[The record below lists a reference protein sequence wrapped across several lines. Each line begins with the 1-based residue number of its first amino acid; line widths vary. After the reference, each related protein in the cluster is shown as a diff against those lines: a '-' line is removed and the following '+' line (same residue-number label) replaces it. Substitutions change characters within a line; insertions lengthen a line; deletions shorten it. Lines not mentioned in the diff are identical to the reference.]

1 MKKMFTIFPALFELI
16 PGKIIETANNTQT
29 YNPGKK
35 LNYDSQDDYLF
46 NGRPQVYRGNCR
58 VNADRSMIS
67 ICFRSAAVHGSVNMN
82 MHEVFYTSLHPV
94 IITGK
99 NYTLTYLPVSN

>member
-1 MKKMFTIFPALFELI
+1 MFTIFPALFVLT

-29 YNPGKK
+29 YNPGKR
-35 LNYDSQDDYLF
+35 LNYDSQDDDLF

-67 ICFRSAAVHGSVNMN
+67 ICFSSAALPGSLNMN
-82 MHEVFYTSLHPV
+82 M
-94 IITGK
+94 
-99 NYTLTYLPVSN
+99 N